1 MMEELHSN
9 KHEETVRVSRA
20 KNDRHFLETEWGV
33 GVTSLRGKMMGPAWC
48 QFCGLGEYMCIGSV
62 CLGLKPIPKRVT
74 ILNRSHRHSKENIPG
89 LDFKKAQQVVGV
101 AARLPKGR
109 RGEVSSA
116 VYQAKSLGYT
126 KTVGEGANR
135 NMKIPRHQILRKAVK
150 QKVR

>member
-1 MMEELHSN
+1 MEELHTN

-33 GVTSLRGKMMGPAWC
+33 GVNSSRGKMMGPAWC

-62 CLGLKPIPKRVT
+62 CLGLKPIPKRVA
-74 ILNRSHRHSKENIPG
+74 ILNRSHSKEKIPG
-89 LDFKKAQQVVGV
+89 LNFKKAKLVGGVV
-101 AARLPKGR
+101 ARLPKG

-116 VYQAKSLGYT
+116 VYQDKSLGYT